1 MPRSQADEAVCPEI
15 PEDFRY
21 SKTPGS
27 PVKDTPI
34 SKPGEGSKRWLDGR
48 CERSNAREMRKWCV
62 GPMPVQEFLETFL
75 PAPLGVNGKRSMP
88 SFKNAFNGVPTSP
101 KDAQDIY
108 SKLINSINGK
118 KRCPSL
124 IFADTSAQPKE
135 SMKPEICAYE
145 ETSLRALKQEKKQ
158 RIPAHLGFAEL
169 FIDVQKS
176 KDRDPFQDPPRN
188 STSPRSEH
196 NFFVEHKNKHERA
209 RVERRLGRI
218 VAYAAEVCARQH
230 RMFYFSVL
238 ITGTR
243 ARLVRWDRAG
253 AIVTNSFDYRR
264 TPKAFCT
271 FLWRFGLANPAQRG
285 YDPTVTVASKVEEKL
300 FEEAITA
307 HVALQLNISGEEL
320 KKAVSQHYQQDKVA
334 KVDVVGEDNL
344 GLPVTRQYLVS
355 RPVMSPSSVTSRS
368 TRGYWAVNVGSL
380 KMAFLKDVWRID
392 TEKLEK
398 EEKELVAMS
407 DGVEVEQTE
416 IEAGE
421 KIVDQDEILNATR
434 HEETGA
440 TGLVED
446 EAEEAEGDAVDPP
459 EDFITNPQCTR
470 TNEFVFAAWA
480 CSGGRQI
487 KVSGYIHYR
496 LLLKAVGYSLCEF
509 KGTREMFEA
518 THDAFEALLDA
529 HTICDTL
536 HRDVSLNNVILVRD
550 PVTGRRR
557 GILIDWEMSSTAVDG
572 KATDHDI
579 RGTWR
584 FMSTDALSK
593 CGDFCHTIQDDMES
607 MLYIVLYCCVR
618 WLPHSEVN
626 ILGGRMHNFFD
637 HYLDEGNCTIVGGIG
652 KTIQKYNRN
661 FTDMFAFEDTHT
673 QHWITK
679 SYDYLA
685 PPVAGFERSSG
696 KWTPESFNELWVHTC
711 QGPLPEHD
719 RVERD
724 VSYKRLNFEWESDM
738 WLSTSRQS
746 VKRAASDAFSSGNL
760 TGEAPDKK
768 RKRVR

>member
-21 SKTPGS
+21 PKTPGS

-88 SFKNAFNGVPTSP
+88 SFKNAFNGVPTNP

-188 STSPRSEH
+188 SNLPRSEH
-196 NFFVEHKNKHERA
+196 NFFVEHKSKQERA

-320 KKAVSQHYQQDKVA
+320 KKAVSQHYQQDRVA

-344 GLPVTRQYLVS
+344 GLPGTRQYLVS

-380 KMAFLKDVWRID
+380 EMAFLKDVWRID
-392 TEKLEK
+392 TVKLEK
-398 EEKELVAMS
+398 EGKILQRLNRNGVRNISDIFCHGDVPIDIEHAREEVSKNQELAAEEEIVEKELVAMS
-407 DGVEVEQTE
+407 DSVGEDQTG

-421 KIVDQDEILNATR
+421 KIMDQDEILNATR

-446 EAEEAEGDAVDPP
+446 EAEEAEGDATDPPCSRP
-459 EDFITNPQCTR
+459 EDFVTNPQCTR

-480 CSGGRQI
+480 CRGGRQI

-529 HTICDTL
+529 HTICGTL
-536 HRDVSLNNVILVRD
+536 HRDVSLNNIILHS
-550 PVTGRRR
+550 RRR
-557 GILIDWEMSSTAVDG
+557 KSDG
-572 KATDHDI
+572 
-579 RGTWR
+579 
-584 FMSTDALSK
+584 S
-593 CGDFCHTIQDDMES
+593 
-607 MLYIVLYCCVR
+607 
-618 WLPHSEVN
+618 
-626 ILGGRMHNFFD
+626 
-637 HYLDEGNCTIVGGIG
+637 
-652 KTIQKYNRN
+652 
-661 FTDMFAFEDTHT
+661 
-673 QHWITK
+673 
-679 SYDYLA
+679 
-685 PPVAGFERSSG
+685 
-696 KWTPESFNELWVHTC
+696 
-711 QGPLPEHD
+711 
-719 RVERD
+719 
-724 VSYKRLNFEWESDM
+724 
-738 WLSTSRQS
+738 
-746 VKRAASDAFSSGNL
+746 
-760 TGEAPDKK
+760 
-768 RKRVR
+768 

>member
-1 MPRSQADEAVCPEI
+1 MVRG
-15 PEDFRY
+15 
-21 SKTPGS
+21 T
-27 PVKDTPI
+27 
-34 SKPGEGSKRWLDGR
+34 
-48 CERSNAREMRKWCV
+48 
-62 GPMPVQEFLETFL
+62 PMPVQEFLETFL
-75 PAPLGVNGKRSMP
+75 PVPLGVDGKRSML
-88 SFKNAFNGVPTSP
+88 SFINAFNGVPTSP

-108 SKLINSINGK
+108 GKLINSINGK

-135 SMKPEICAYE
+135 SMKPEICA
-145 ETSLRALKQEKKQ
+145 
-158 RIPAHLGFAEL
+158 
-169 FIDVQKS
+169 KS

-188 STSPRSEH
+188 SNLPRSEH
-196 NFFVEHKNKHERA
+196 NFFVEHKSKQERA

-320 KKAVSQHYQQDKVA
+320 KKAVSQHYQQDRVA

-344 GLPVTRQYLVS
+344 GLPGTRQYLVS

-368 TRGYWAVNVGSL
+368 TRGYWAVNAGSL
-380 KMAFLKDVWRID
+380 EMAFLKDVWRID
-392 TEKLEK
+392 TEKLEREGK
-398 EEKELVAMS
+398 ILQRLNRNGVRNISDIFCHGDVPIDIEHAREEVFQKQELAAEEEIVEKELVAMS
-407 DGVEVEQTE
+407 DGVEEEQAGN
-416 IEAGE
+416 EAGE
-421 KIVDQDEILNATR
+421 KIMDQDEILNAVR
-434 HEETGA
+434 HEETN
-440 TGLVED
+440 
-446 EAEEAEGDAVDPP
+446 EAEDAEGDATDPP
-459 EDFITNPQCTR
+459 EEFITNPQCTR

-480 CSGGRQI
+480 CRGGRQI
-487 KVSGYIHYR
+487 EITGYTHYR

-529 HTICDTL
+529 HTIC
-536 HRDVSLNNVILVRD
+536 
-550 PVTGRRR
+550 
-557 GILIDWEMSSTAVDG
+557 AVDG

-584 FMSTDALSK
+584 FMSTDALSR
-593 CGDFCHTIQDDMES
+593 CGKFCHTIHDDMES

-626 ILGGRMHNFFD
+626 SLGRRMHYFFD
-637 HYLDEGNCTIVGGIG
+637 AYNEEGNCTIVGGTR
-652 KTIQKYNRN
+652 KLMQKYNRN
-661 FTDMFAFEDTHT
+661 FTD
-673 QHWITK
+673 I
-679 SYDYLA
+679 
-685 PPVAGFERSSG
+685 
-696 KWTPESFNELWVHTC
+696 
-711 QGPLPEHD
+711 D
-719 RVERD
+719 R
-724 VSYKRLNFEWESDM
+724 L
-738 WLSTSRQS
+738 
-746 VKRAASDAFSSGNL
+746 
-760 TGEAPDKK
+760 
-768 RKRVR
+768 